1 MDGARRLLRSV
12 NGLDPALASPR
23 AVFAGPASQAAGFSL
38 LRPHGLGQN
47 KTSGN
52 KSARNSASMRSR
64 RGSRG
69 GEGKLVGFLRLPGLG
84 SGLVIAFLAGI
95 TYLGASSGGQY
106 QDFIHDY
113 GRPRDMAAR
122 ALGFGIDT
130 VTIAGQVELTE
141 AQILSAAGVDA
152 KQSLMFL
159 DADQMRSKLLALPL
173 VKNVSVRKLFPDRL
187 VIDVTER
194 RPYGLWQKDG
204 AVSIIAADGEPID
217 ALRDPKFESLPFVV
231 GEGANQRIDEY
242 LGLLE
247 AAGDLRGKIRAGI
260 LVSQRRWTLKMA
272 SGVDVMLP
280 EVNAK
285 AAVARLAR
293 LEQEARVLEKDVVSL
308 DLRIPGKLYV
318 RLTEEAAAAREAA
331 KPHGKGAH
339 I

>member
-1 MDGARRLLRSV
+1 
-12 NGLDPALASPR
+12 LDPALASPR
-23 AVFAGPASQAAGFSL
+23 AAFAGGPASPAPGFSL
-38 LRPHGLGQN
+38 LRPHRLGQVKASTN
-47 KTSGN
+47 KTP
-52 KSARNSASMRSR
+52 KKMVSMRSR
-64 RGSRG
+64 RGRRG
-69 GEGKLVGFLRLPGLG
+69 DGKLVGFLRLPGIG
-84 SGLVIAFLAGI
+84 SSLVIAFLAGI
-95 TYLGASSGGQY
+95 TFLGASAGGQY
-106 QDFIHDY
+106 QDFVHDY

-122 ALGFGIDT
+122 ALGFGIDS

-159 DADQMRSKLLALPL
+159 DVDQMRSKLLALPL

-204 AVSIIAADGEPID
+204 AVAIIAADGEPID

-280 EVNAK
+280 EANAK

-331 KPHGKGAH
+331 KSHGKGAH
-339 I
+339 S